1 MVMAHGLLFT
11 SLFCLQRSIADPR
24 WGWAIAAA
32 LFCAALVQTKVFVFV
47 QLFAAV
53 GIAVAINL
61 AVFRRWVFL
70 KEWLAIA
77 LISAPLVFYTIQ
89 ANTLGAQISW
99 TWSSGIESYVQNA
112 FRAASWPL
120 LVTYPIAGLIVY
132 LALTFGFRIVGIGEL
147 IKSFRL
153 SRIHSTHLLLAVF
166 VILGPILTLTTRL
179 VPYDVHDG
187 YNNAIWFMVG
197 SKYVATVFAV
207 MALAKWWDR
216 FGWTARALMTAVM
229 AVVTSASTI
238 QYLARSSSANLD
250 EMTPL
255 LRESAAFLDREA
267 RPGEVV
273 VTRHNEAVLALTKLH
288 IPVYITFSDYLSSRD
303 IVLARAQDVED
314 FWRSWRTGTVREDL
328 LTRYEV
334 NWIVASQNETPT
346 ALGALPAM
354 VLGKLEIKQEF
365 TNGEFM
371 IFRVRAIHGKSE
383 L

>member
-1 MVMAHGLLFT
+1 
-11 SLFCLQRSIADPR
+11 
-24 WGWAIAAA
+24 
-32 LFCAALVQTKVFVFV
+32 
-47 QLFAAV
+47 
-53 GIAVAINL
+53 
-61 AVFRRWVFL
+61 
-70 KEWLAIA
+70 
-77 LISAPLVFYTIQ
+77 
-89 ANTLGAQISW
+89 
-99 TWSSGIESYVQNA
+99 
-112 FRAASWPL
+112 
-120 LVTYPIAGLIVY
+120 
-132 LALTFGFRIVGIGEL
+132 
-147 IKSFRL
+147 
-153 SRIHSTHLLLAVF
+153 
-166 VILGPILTLTTRL
+166 
-179 VPYDVHDG
+179 
-187 YNNAIWFMVG
+187 MVG

-229 AVVTSASTI
+229 VVVTSAATI
-238 QYLARSSSANLD
+238 QYLARSSSAKLD

-255 LRESAAFLDREA
+255 LRESAAFLNREA

-273 VTRHNEAVLALTKLH
+273 VTRRNEAVLALTKLH

-328 LTRYEV
+328 LTRYGV
-334 NWIVASQNETPT
+334 NWIVASQNETPS
-346 ALGALPAM
+346 ALGGLQAM